1 MSDSIAPLPLLRLRG
16 LQKSFGRLE
25 VLKGIDLDVQP
36 GSVMVLIGPSGSG
49 KSTLIR
55 MLNGLVQPDHGT
67 LELRGQAL
75 DIHSERAWQKL
86 RLEIGMVFQDY
97 TLFPHLSVLDNITL
111 TPIRRKLCTRA
122 QAQADARRLLAKVG
136 LEHKADAWPSEL
148 SGGQQQRVAIVRA
161 LAMRPKAMLFDEP
174 TSALDPETIGDVLKV
189 MRDLAD
195 EGMTMVVVTH
205 EMRFAREVADQVVFM
220 AGGHV
225 VEQAPPAIMFTAPK
239 DARTQ
244 EFLSSFLTAGH

>member
-1 MSDSIAPLPLLRLRG
+1 MSEPAPTLPLLRLRG
-16 LQKSFGRLE
+16 LQKKFGTLQ
-25 VLKGIDLDVQP
+25 VLKGIDLDVEP
-36 GSVMVLIGPSGSG
+36 GSVVVLIGPSGSG

-55 MLNGLVQPDHGT
+55 MINGLVHPDTGT
-67 LELRGQAL
+67 LELRGKPL
-75 DIHSERAWQKL
+75 DIRRESAWQKL
-86 RLEIGMVFQDY
+86 RLEVGMVFQDY
-97 TLFPHLSVLDNITL
+97 TLFPNLSVLGNITL
-111 TPIRRKLCTRA
+111 APVRRKLCSRA
-122 QAQADARRLLAKVG
+122 QAEADGRALLAKVG

-161 LAMRPKAMLFDEP
+161 LAMRPKAILFDEP

-220 AGGHV
+220 ADGRV
-225 VEQAPPAIMFTAPK
+225 VEQAPPSIMFTAPK
-239 DARTQ
+239 DSRTR